1 MTRLAHLGV
10 IVRRIDEAASL
21 YRRLGLQES
30 GRETFAQENIQMA
43 FFRIGDAR
51 VELMEP
57 TAPTGP
63 LHRFLATRG
72 EGIHHL
78 ALEVPDIARA
88 IADAKGAGLRLI
100 DESPRPGAHG
110 TRVAF
115 IHPSSAHG
123 VLVELIE
130 RPSADL
136 G

>member
-10 IVRRIDEAASL
+10 IVRRINEAASL

-43 FFRIGDAR
+43 FFPIGDAR

-57 TAPTGP
+57 TGPTGP
-63 LHRFLATRG
+63 LDRFLATRG

-78 ALEVPDIARA
+78 ALEVPNIARA
-88 IADAKGAGLRLI
+88 IADARRAGLRLI

-130 RPSADL
+130 RSPADL
-136 G
+136 R